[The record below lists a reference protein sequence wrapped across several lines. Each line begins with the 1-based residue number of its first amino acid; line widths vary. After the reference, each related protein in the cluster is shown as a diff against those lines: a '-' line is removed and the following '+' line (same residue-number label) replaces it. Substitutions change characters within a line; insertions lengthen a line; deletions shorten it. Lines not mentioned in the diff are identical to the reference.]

1 MDNGSHAGLFK
12 VEIKHRSVIAKRYTW
27 EIHSIGQAI
36 RVQESPGTFVSW
48 EEASLAGE
56 AALIAFVKTVGDK
69 NFDRPHHEG
78 VRAVS
83 LHRSP
88 GPATERD

>member
-1 MDNGSHAGLFK
+1 MDNDSHAGLFK

-36 RVQESPGTFVSW
+36 RVQESPDTFPSW

-56 AALIAFVKTVGDK
+56 VALTAFVKTVGDK
-69 NFDRPHHEG
+69 NYHRPHHER
-78 VRAVS
+78 VRTVS
-83 LHRSP
+83 LHRAP